1 MKKVVSILLS
11 VMMIMSVVVGTS
23 VFADSTNNT
32 DKKMCKVHCIYSSF
46 AFVEEGYNFLT
57 NPVKETEKGKPYTTN
72 IKFNTNVSSNCTRSE
87 FNVAV
92 IMGDGTIIEPI
103 LVSRGNFLVR

>member
-46 AFVEEGYNFLT
+46 AFVA
-57 NPVKETEKGKPYTTN
+57 
-72 IKFNTNVSSNCTRSE
+72 S
-87 FNVAV
+87 A
-92 IMGDGTIIEPI
+92 
-103 LVSRGNFLVR
+103 

>member
-32 DKKMCKVHCIYSSF
+32 DKKNVQSSLYLLFLCHC
-46 AFVEEGYNFLT
+46 
-57 NPVKETEKGKPYTTN
+57 
-72 IKFNTNVSSNCTRSE
+72 
-87 FNVAV
+87 
-92 IMGDGTIIEPI
+92 
-103 LVSRGNFLVR
+103 

>member
-32 DKKMCKVHCIYSSF
+32 DNKKR
-46 AFVEEGYNFLT
+46 N
-57 NPVKETEKGKPYTTN
+57 
-72 IKFNTNVSSNCTRSE
+72 
-87 FNVAV
+87 
-92 IMGDGTIIEPI
+92 
-103 LVSRGNFLVR
+103 